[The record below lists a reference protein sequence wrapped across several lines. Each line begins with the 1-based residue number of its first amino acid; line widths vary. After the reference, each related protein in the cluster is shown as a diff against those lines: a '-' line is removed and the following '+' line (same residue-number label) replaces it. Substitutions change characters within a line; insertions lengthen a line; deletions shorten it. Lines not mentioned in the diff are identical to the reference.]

1 MAIEKH
7 FENQSV
13 GLVKMS
19 YTKNVQTL
27 RGIIKNNASHLS
39 LSQLNELIK
48 IVDTWIKETPDIDD
62 KGRFMVDRKITLSG
76 LLMKLNFIRME
87 KEDSGLKTMQQDD
100 FCAKSEGL
108 N

>member
-1 MAIEKH
+1 
-7 FENQSV
+7 
-13 GLVKMS
+13 MS

-62 KGRFMVDRKITLSG
+62 KGRFMADRKITLSG

-87 KEDSGLKTMQQDD
+87 KEQEMCNKLEHMGELGLKTMQQDD
-100 FCAKSEGL
+100 FCAKSEDL

>member
-1 MAIEKH
+1 
-7 FENQSV
+7 
-13 GLVKMS
+13 MS

-62 KGRFMVDRKITLSG
+62 KGRFMADRKIILSS

-87 KEDSGLKTMQQDD
+87 KEDNGLKTMQQDD

-108 N
+108 EK

>member
-1 MAIEKH
+1 
-7 FENQSV
+7 
-13 GLVKMS
+13 MS

-48 IVDTWIKETPDIDD
+48 TVDVWLKEMPDIDE
-62 KGRFMVDRKITLSG
+62 KGRFMADRKITLSN

-87 KEDSGLKTMQQDD
+87 KEQEMCNKLEHMGGFENWQS
-100 FCAKSEGL
+100 A
-108 N
+108 